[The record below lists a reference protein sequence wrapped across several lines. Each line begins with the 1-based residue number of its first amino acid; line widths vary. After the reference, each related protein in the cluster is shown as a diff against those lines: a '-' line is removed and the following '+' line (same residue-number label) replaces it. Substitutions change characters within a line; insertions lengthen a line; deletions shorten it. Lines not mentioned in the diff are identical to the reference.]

1 MKLRERLKNLFG
13 RIDMAEATTQPK
25 NYTDEMVS
33 SMVDQYQAEP
43 SRVTVEALAKT
54 FGKSTRS
61 IIAKLSREGVYK
73 AQPRTTKSGAPV
85 VRKVEIVQSIQADL
99 NISELETLQK
109 ASKADLVLLLDAIR
123 QVKAV

>member
-1 MKLRERLKNLFG
+1 
-13 RIDMAEATTQPK
+13 MAEATTQPK

-33 SMVDQYQAEP
+33 SMFDQYQAAP